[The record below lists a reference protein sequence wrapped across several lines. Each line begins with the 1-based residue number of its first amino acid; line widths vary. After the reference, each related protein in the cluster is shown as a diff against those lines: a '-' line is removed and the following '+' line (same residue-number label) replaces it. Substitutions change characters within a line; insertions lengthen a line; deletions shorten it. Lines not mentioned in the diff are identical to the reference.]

1 MERKD
6 FARKNNSYAPVL
18 VNDSYSNFR
27 FSKRAGEVLS
37 PLSKGKFGFSMQS
50 SKRLRKLSYAGP
62 NNVVIDKSIF
72 GDPSN
77 SVQHSPKG

>member
-6 FARKNNSYAPVL
+6 FSRKNNSFAPVL
-18 VNDSYSNFR
+18 VNDNYANFR

-37 PLSKGKFGFSMQS
+37 PLSKSKFGFTMRSNQ
-50 SKRLRKLSYAGP
+50 KLRKLSYAGP
-62 NNVVIDKSIF
+62 NNGIMDKSIF

-77 SVQHSPKG
+77 SVQNSPKG

>member
-18 VNDSYSNFR
+18 VNDSYSKFR

-37 PLSKGKFGFSMQS
+37 PLSKGKFGFTMES
-50 SKRLRKLSYAGP
+50 SNRLRKLSYAGP
-62 NNVVIDKSIF
+62 NNGIID
-72 GDPSN
+72 
-77 SVQHSPKG
+77 